1 MLKPEKARQELNKVR
16 HKQGAKRRLAALSRL
31 PKKLAEIGRGLIAEE
46 SRGQGIID
54 GPQDLKNRA
63 SMGARLDGLAVR
75 GRLALFE
82 ALFPALGR
90 HVMAGWDL
98 ARQLPYDSG
107 FERKPFRA
115 PHDPRLTR
123 SVRLAWLESLLQELE
138 GYEQDIVWL
147 ASWAGYLSHGY
158 SAEAAG
164 LLFAGAISAGGRE
177 GDAVFEILRDSAR
190 GTHPI
195 GCLGQHATR
204 GLLAAPRPEGWEVVE
219 RLLLAAQSQEGVRP
233 TILESITEA
242 HPDAFRRILRVFR
255 DYDLAHFSDAIRAL
269 NVWLG
274 FQWDA
279 VSTRVVN
286 RVLDRVLLF
295 LDDTQAQARALES
308 DDAETV
314 YLALWTM
321 AFEDA
326 PAAVAPAAAL
336 LGDPNVE
343 RRFIAAYLL
352 GQMQLPAGRAKLLDA
367 LEDTDLRV
375 ALCALEGIERDEDRE
390 DGAGSDIDTRLWEA
404 LERLVDRM
412 PQTKSYLGAIVWP
425 WHVFTADRQA
435 ITASLITHL
444 GKRPPTALIRHLP
457 DMEAGTRRSL
467 IALLAG
473 LKRWDSTTR
482 ATLLALVGDASI
494 TVREAALRAL
504 AKCKISEPEAIRL
517 EELLSRKPND
527 LRRGVL
533 SLLLGQKEKAIQASA
548 DRLLAAADP
557 LQRLAGKELLR
568 QWEERAA
575 RAARSRRGS

>member
-1 MLKPEKARQELNKVR
+1 MLKPEKARKELNKVR

-31 PKKLAEIGRGLIAEE
+31 PKKLADIGRGLIAEE
-46 SRGQGIID
+46 SRGKGIIG
-54 GPQDLKNRA
+54 GPQRLKDRA

-75 GRLALFE
+75 ERLALFE

-98 ARQLPYDSG
+98 AHQLPYDSG
-107 FERKPFRA
+107 FERKTFRA
-115 PHDPRLTR
+115 PHAPQLTR
-123 SVRLAWLESLLQELE
+123 SVRLAWLERLLQELE

-158 SAEAAG
+158 SADAAG
-164 LLFAGAISAGGRE
+164 LLLAGAIRAGGRE
-177 GDAVFEILRDSAR
+177 GDAVFETLRDSAR

-195 GCLGQHATR
+195 GCLGQHVTR

-233 TILESITEA
+233 TILESINEA

-255 DYDLAHFSDAIRAL
+255 EYDLAHFSDAIRAL
-269 NVWLG
+269 NVWFG
-274 FQWDA
+274 FQWGA

-295 LDDTQAQARALES
+295 LEDAQAQARALES

-326 PAAVAPAAAL
+326 PAAVEPAAAL

-352 GQMQLPAGRAKLLDA
+352 GQMQLPDGRAKLLDA

-390 DGAGSDIDTRLWEA
+390 DGAGSDIDPRLWEA

-412 PQTKSYLGAIVWP
+412 PQTQTYLGAIVWP

-444 GKRPPTALIRHLP
+444 AKRPPTVLIRHLP
-457 DMEAGTRRSL
+457 DMEAGTRRNL
-467 IALLAG
+467 IARLAG
-473 LKRWDSTTR
+473 LKQWDSKTR
-482 ATLLALVGDASI
+482 AALLALVGDASI
-494 TVREAALRAL
+494 TVREAALSAL

-533 SLLLGQKEKAIQASA
+533 SLLLGQNKKAIQASA
-548 DRLLAAADP
+548 DRLLASADP
-557 LQRLAGKELLR
+557 LQRLAGKELLQQR
-568 QWEERAA
+568 EKRAP
-575 RAARSRRGS
+575 RRVRSRRGS